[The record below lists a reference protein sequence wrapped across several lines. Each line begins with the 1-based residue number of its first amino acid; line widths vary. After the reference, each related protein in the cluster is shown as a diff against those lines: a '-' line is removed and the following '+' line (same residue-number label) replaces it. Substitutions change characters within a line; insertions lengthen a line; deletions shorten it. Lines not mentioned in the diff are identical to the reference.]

1 MIVNIQNM
9 KNTVKNATQNFIIIL
24 QKKTNK
30 LL

>member
-9 KNTVKNATQNFIIIL
+9 KNTVKNATQNFITIL
-24 QKKTNK
+24 QKKTKK